1 MLSAAAA
8 LSIGAPVMAED
19 ISYDY
24 VDAGVILADN
34 GPFDGKG
41 PGISASVGLPQIHS
55 NATLV
60 GGASYIDFEGRD
72 NYLLTL
78 EGGVGFHWPLTPVLD
93 LVGTGSL
100 VYQKI
105 DSRFS
110 NDSDI
115 GPQLTA
121 GVRAKP
127 FGPAWELFGGLKYI
141 DALYEDTVVEVGGLY
156 NFSPGLSAGLKL
168 TSGDIDTVTLSI
180 RWNVK

>member
-34 GPFDGKG
+34 GPLDGKG